1 MIASRSVSI
10 WTSNEKS
17 HRNVFSVAFSLSVC
31 RLRKGVCGTGGLVRL
46 NRAGGSSCPG
56 GKFFAEPQRR
66 VAVCGRQKIRRTHGG
81 GQEGRHLRFLPLNSR
96 FPLFLSLAQTR
107 DRRPLRKGERQRI
120 FSTVGEHSVLPC
132 PELSAVPDTILLH
145 RRFTLRRRG
154 ISVPRNSFTRCYGQQ
169 LRVSFDNRCYHRVR

>member
-1 MIASRSVSI
+1 MKQGIHPDYKQTTIRCACGNVIETGSTKENIVVDVCSKCHPFFTGKQKLVDTGGRVDRLRSVSI

-66 VAVCGRQKIRRTHGG
+66 VAVCGRQEIRRTHGG
-81 GQEGRHLRFLPLNSR
+81 GQEGRHLRFLPS
-96 FPLFLSLAQTR
+96 
-107 DRRPLRKGERQRI
+107 
-120 FSTVGEHSVLPC
+120 
-132 PELSAVPDTILLH
+132 
-145 RRFTLRRRG
+145 
-154 ISVPRNSFTRCYGQQ
+154 
-169 LRVSFDNRCYHRVR
+169 